1 MRLSADQRGLLLDA
15 AGPEGA
21 HAIRFYPP
29 IMRLLALG
37 LVEPRDGGA
46 PTMVTT
52 RWRATR
58 AGLELLQARRWIERS
73 TTTRAA
79 R

>member
-1 MRLSADQRGLLLDA
+1 MRLSSDQRGLLLDA
-15 AGPEGA
+15 ARPEGA

-37 LVEPRDGGA
+37 LVEPRDGGV
-46 PTMVTT
+46 PNMTTT
-52 RWRATR
+52 RWRATQ
-58 AGLELLQARRWIERS
+58 AGLDLLEARRWVERP
-73 TTTRAA
+73 TTRV